1 MKTLTDHMPQLRS
14 KMTGEYFKL
23 YCDTFDQY
31 HELNRILE
39 LLKYEFYSITPKSE
53 RPIKVVIKGLPKDSK
68 TLDIH
73 NDLLDL
79 GFTVDLVSQLTE
91 RITNQLLPVF
101 MVTLPRNINNAN
113 IFKVNKLSYL
123 TVTVE
128 GYDSKGVTQCYQCQK
143 FNHTAR
149 SEVK

>member
-1 MKTLTDHMPQLRS
+1 MKTLTYHMPQLRN

-53 RPIKVVIKGLPKDSK
+53 RPIKVVIKGLPKVSK
-68 TLDIH
+68 ILDVR

-79 GFTVDLVSQLTE
+79 GLTVDRVSQLTGE
-91 RITNQLLPVF
+91 ESQ
-101 MVTLPRNINNAN
+101 INSS
-113 IFKVNKLSYL
+113 LYSW
-123 TVTVE
+123 
-128 GYDSKGVTQCYQCQK
+128 
-143 FNHTAR
+143 
-149 SEVK
+149 

>member
-14 KMTGEYFKL
+14 KLTGEYFKL
-23 YCDTFDQY
+23 YCNTFDQY

-53 RPIKVVIKGLPKDSK
+53 LPIEVVIKGLPKDSK

-73 NDLLDL
+73 NDLIDL
-79 GFTVDLVSQLTE
+79 GFTVDRVSQLTG

-101 MVTLPRNINNAN
+101 MVTLPININNAN
-113 IFKVNKLSYL
+113 IF
-123 TVTVE
+123 
-128 GYDSKGVTQCYQCQK
+128 
-143 FNHTAR
+143 
-149 SEVK
+149 